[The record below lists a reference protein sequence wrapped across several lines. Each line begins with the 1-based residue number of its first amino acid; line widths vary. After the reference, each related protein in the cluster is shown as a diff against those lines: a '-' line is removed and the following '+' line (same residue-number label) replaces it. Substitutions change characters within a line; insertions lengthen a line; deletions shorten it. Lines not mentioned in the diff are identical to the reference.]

1 MKLSNRESNR
11 KLRAIG
17 TLITIAA
24 VFGALCISPQQAPV
38 VLFKLSLVT
47 LAAVAAYWIDKILNP
62 HVDNGI
68 LSQIISRPI
77 PEVRVEKREAT
88 EFCSAFNYHNEEDC
102 EKRARAEDERKIA
115 VDLYKAAMIRRAIIT
130 FAIVVGVCLGL

>member
-11 KLRAIG
+11 KMRLVGA
-17 TLITIAA
+17 LITVAA
-24 VFGALCISPQQAPV
+24 LIGALCISPQQAPV

-68 LSQIISRPI
+68 LSQIISKPI
-77 PEVRVEKREAT
+77 PEVRMERREET
-88 EFCSAFNYHNEEDC
+88 EFCSSFTYHNEQDC

-115 VDLYKAAMIRRAIIT
+115 VDLYKTAMIRRAIIT

>member
-11 KLRAIG
+11 KLRLMGA
-17 TLITIAA
+17 LITVAA
-24 VFGALCISPQQAPV
+24 LIGALCISPQQAPV

-68 LSQIISRPI
+68 LSQIIARPM

-88 EFCSAFNYHNEEDC
+88 ETCSAYNYPNEQDM
-102 EKRARAEDERKIA
+102 EKLVRAEKERSIA